1 MTLIEQVR
9 KLGNARAALL
19 NQLTRELYQL
29 INDTSTEL
37 YQDIIRRYLLKEL
50 ALTEDGKLK
59 NTVGNYASTA
69 QLDKIFNKTFQRDA
83 REKII
88 KQIIS
93 GSQQVNRINSRY
105 FGLFDAE
112 AVQDLSSAIEKK
124 ILANYGITPGGKFIG
139 EGVLNDVF
147 TSTEPLNKIKNLI
160 HGAIASE
167 AAIMDLEGSLKSS
180 IIDEGL
186 LTRYLDNT
194 QITNVHDRY
203 DRQTTRE
210 YSTALGLD
218 YAIYQGGIID
228 DSRDFCVERNGKV
241 FTREEIQLFGT
252 SQDTYGGYTNKSAGE
267 FKGKFKPST
276 KVYDPET
283 DLGGYNC
290 RHHLGWIT
298 YELAVQLRPDL
309 KKAA

>member
-1 MTLIEQVR
+1 M
-9 KLGNARAALL
+9 
-19 NQLTRELYQL
+19 
-29 INDTSTEL
+29 
-37 YQDIIRRYLLKEL
+37 
-50 ALTEDGKLK
+50 TEDGKLK
-59 NTVGNYASTA
+59 NSVGNYATTSE
-69 QLDKIFNKTFQRDA
+69 LDKIYGRVFQRDA

-88 KQIIS
+88 KQILS
-93 GSQQVNRINSRY
+93 GTQQVNRINSRY
-105 FGLFDAE
+105 FQLFDAW
-112 AVQDLSSAIEKK
+112 AVRDLASAIEKK
-124 ILANYGITPGGKFIG
+124 ILANYGITEGGKFKG
-139 EGVLNDVF
+139 EGILNDVF

-160 HGAIASE
+160 HQAIASE
-167 AAIMDLEGSLKSS
+167 SALMDLEGSLKSS

-186 LTRYLDNT
+186 LNKYMDNT

-210 YSTALGLD
+210 YSSALGLD
-218 YAIYQGGIID
+218 YAIYQGGTIK
-228 DSRDFCVERNGKV
+228 DSRDFCIERNGKV

-252 SQDTYGGYTNKSAGE
+252 PQDKFGGYTNKSAGE

-298 YELAVQLRPDL
+298 YELAVQLRPEL